1 LNKSAS
7 LMNNE
12 VLDHVRDAKLAAIVK
27 EIGDDH
33 GMVISQLA
41 FNIAEKDMG
50 WKKVLNDKLA
60 LASYKSLIIPILE
73 DDPKCETILNVGP
86 IVAVNGDSIGD
97 VPSDAVHSLASDK
110 LDMSIAMNTVVDSGD
125 DNDSLNPMP
134 FMYGPTSKLQ
144 IIAIAN
150 LMIYD
155 STHWEQGVQLYN
167 AAALCILEGGYYIH
181 HHQMDG
187 KVHCHLVRN
196 VLIRDVLKAKPI
208 IAENE
213 LPMVDAM
220 CDAKVIA
227 VEDAELR
234 AALNALDGNETVESC
249 LAVNV
254 AVFINDHRVDEAPQ
268 PNSNFMAMTNLE
280 IEGSVRGCLWQII
293 EMLSTSETESIG
305 FEDSFDTLCDGL
317 VAQGNIEGL
326 LDYTE
331 ARLDE
336 VAKLLQGQEWGEWVA
351 PHLSEAK
358 PRTRSSARSQVER
371 RAATCFNVCS
381 EMMDLS
387 EAFNE

>member
-1 LNKSAS
+1 
-7 LMNNE
+7 
-12 VLDHVRDAKLAAIVK
+12 
-27 EIGDDH
+27 
-33 GMVISQLA
+33 
-41 FNIAEKDMG
+41 
-50 WKKVLNDKLA
+50 
-60 LASYKSLIIPILE
+60 
-73 DDPKCETILNVGP
+73 
-86 IVAVNGDSIGD
+86 
-97 VPSDAVHSLASDK
+97 
-110 LDMSIAMNTVVDSGD
+110 MSIAMNTVVDSGD
-125 DNDSLNPMP
+125 DNDSLNPRP
-134 FMYGPTSKLQ
+134 FMHMPTSKLQ

-234 AALNALDGNETVESC
+234 AALSALDGNETVESC

-254 AVFINDHRVDEAPQ
+254 AVFINGHRVDEAP
-268 PNSNFMAMTNLE
+268 PSNSNFMAMTNLE